1 MQLRHVRAVAVCALV
16 IVALTGARG
25 SRGGGGG
32 CDDNSSGSSGS
43 HSSSGGSYGDS
54 GSSSSGGSSVSG
66 VTSGG
71 SGGNRSALRDITI
84 DTCGFD
90 ASGKNM
96 TATLSVDNSTGS
108 VDYEYDI
115 TVVFQETSG
124 TTAGTARVDDF
135 SVPAGRTGKTDAS
148 TPYTGSGDGS
158 EVTKC
163 HVKRASRSNF

>member
-1 MQLRHVRAVAVCALV
+1 MKLRHVRAVAVCALV

-25 SRGGGGG
+25 SRSGGG
-32 CDDNSSGSSGS
+32 CDDNSGSSGS
-43 HSSSGGSYGDS
+43 HSSSSGGSYGDS

-71 SGGNRSALRDITI
+71 SSGNRSALRDITI

-96 TATLSVDNSTGS
+96 TATLSIDNSTGS
-108 VDYEYDI
+108 LDYEYDV
-115 TVVFQETSG
+115 TVVFKETSG
-124 TTAGTARVDDF
+124 TTVGTARADDV
-135 SVPAGRTGKTDAS
+135 SVPAGRTGKADAT
-148 TPYTGSGDGS
+148 TPYTGTGDGS

-163 HVKRASRSNF
+163 TVKRASRSTF